1 MAVSRTSGLSLT
13 NGQKSSQASAG
24 AGVLASGGT
33 ITEYRGRRYHT
44 FTSSGTFQVDYAP
57 EGATFEYVALGG
69 GAGGASGGSAGGG
82 GAGGARMVVSSLT
95 AGSYPV
101 VVGAGG
107 AVNTDGQNTT
117 FYGDTGFGGG
127 RGNTSGYQ
135 RSGLPGGCGGGGGGN
150 GSSGGATE
158 QGDTIATDVRNRGH
172 GGGYGNGNGGA
183 GGGGGGLEGG
193 GGTSGQYGGPGGN
206 GGSGWALDL
215 YLEWSTATNTGHND
229 YYGGGGGG
237 SGGNSQGAG
246 GTGGGGTAYNNAV
259 AQTGSGGGGGNGQGA
274 GGLVLIRYV
283 I

>member
-1 MAVSRTSGLSLT
+1 
-13 NGQKSSQASAG
+13 
-24 AGVLASGGT
+24 
-33 ITEYRGRRYHT
+33 
-44 FTSSGTFQVDYAP
+44 
-57 EGATFEYVALGG
+57 
-69 GAGGASGGSAGGG
+69 
-82 GAGGARMVVSSLT
+82 MVVSPLT

-107 AVNTDGQNTT
+107 AVNTDGQDTT

-127 RGNTSGYQ
+127 RGNTNGYQ
-135 RSGLPGGCGGGGGGN
+135 RAGLPGGCGGGGGGN

-183 GGGGGGLEGG
+183 GGGGGGLEGNG
-193 GGTSGQYGGPGGN
+193 GSSGQYGGPGGP

-237 SGGNSQGAG
+237 SGGNAQGAG
-246 GTGGGGTAYNNAV
+246 GAGGGGTAYTNAV
-259 AQTGSGGGGGNGQGA
+259 AETGSGGGGGNGQGA
-274 GGLVLIRYV
+274 GGLVLVRYV